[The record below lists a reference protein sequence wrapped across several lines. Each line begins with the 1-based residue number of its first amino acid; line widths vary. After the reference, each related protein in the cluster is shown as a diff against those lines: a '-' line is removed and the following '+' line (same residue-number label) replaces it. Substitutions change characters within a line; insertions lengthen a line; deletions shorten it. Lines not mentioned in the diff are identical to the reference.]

1 VIKAGMLG
9 SAIAFTLMAFA
20 DNYWSL
26 LMTTALFVFTTAIII
41 PAVSSLTSKRAE
53 TQQGMA
59 MGLSNSFM
67 SLGRIAGPLWAGFV
81 FDINFIFPYISG
93 AVIMA
98 VGFLVSLFWLRDDE
112 PVAVAGGEV

>member
-1 VIKAGMLG
+1 
-9 SAIAFTLMAFA
+9 
-20 DNYWSL
+20 
-26 LMTTALFVFTTAIII
+26 
-41 PAVSSLTSKRAE
+41 LTSKRAE